1 MKSIV
6 IKYGLIGGILV
17 SVFMSINMF
26 NMDFESADMD
36 MAEVIGYAGI
46 FIALTSIFFGIKKV
60 RDDQYN
66 GSISFGKA
74 FKVGFLIALIASTL
88 YVVTW
93 MVLSEVYFQ
102 DFGELYYN
110 AEVDKI
116 KNSGLSDTQIEEQIK
131 GMQSFMEMYKNPI
144 IKFFMTYIEI
154 LPPGILLSLIFAAV
168 LKKK

>member
-6 IKYGLIGGILV
+6 IKYGLIGGVIV

-26 NMDFESADMD
+26 NMDFESTDMD
-36 MAEVIGYAGI
+36 MAEIIGYAGI

-66 GSISFGKA
+66 GVISFGKA

-88 YVVTW
+88 YVLTW
-93 MVLSEVYFQ
+93 MVLSDLYFP
-102 DFGELYYN
+102 DFGDQYFN
-110 AEVDKI
+110 AEVEKLRA
-116 KNSGLSDTQIEEQIK
+116 SGLGEQELETQIQE
-131 GMQSFMEMYKNPI
+131 MRSFMDMYQNPLV
-144 IKFFMTYIEI
+144 KFFMTYIEI